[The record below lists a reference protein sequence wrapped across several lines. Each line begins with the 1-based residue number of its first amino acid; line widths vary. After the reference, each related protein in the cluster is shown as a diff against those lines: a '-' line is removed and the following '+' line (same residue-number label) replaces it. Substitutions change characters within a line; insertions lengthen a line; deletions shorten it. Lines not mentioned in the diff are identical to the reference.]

1 MVPREVRHGP
11 RSYAAWA
18 TNISAGAASEAG
30 QHLTATVA
38 LLPLQPGDPKALEFD
53 VPPTI
58 DLATGDLRFTI
69 KHRIYPNEVKPD
81 DRSLD
86 MWYSSAGLARLRVTV
101 QDDGGRA
108 GGGQD
113 SSSADFTIF
122 LDPVPVALNFLYS
135 HPWKAD
141 CVPLTLLGFDAD
153 SDPKLRPD
161 YVPEVSPYPWP
172 KVEILTYPEHGALT
186 TYVGDPGS
194 AGGGSDTTYY
204 ENGMFPTTP
213 DQHHYNGF
221 PANYHYTV
229 CWVPFSSTWVGV
241 DTFSYRVIDPDG
253 NVSAPTTMDLEIFEN

>member
-1 MVPREVRHGP
+1 MVPREVRPGP

-18 TNISAGAASEAG
+18 TNISAGPASEAG
-30 QHLTATVA
+30 QHLTATVT

-53 VPPTI
+53 VPPSI

-69 KHRIYPNEVKPD
+69 KHRIYPSDGHPD
-81 DRSLD
+81 DRAFD
-86 MWYSSAGLARLRVTV
+86 MWYSSAGLARVRVTL
-101 QDDGGRA
+101 QDDGGTA
-108 GGGQD
+108 GSGQD
-113 SSSADFTIF
+113 SSSADFSIF
-122 LDPVPVALNFLYS
+122 LDPRPAALNFLYF
-135 HPWKAD
+135 HPWKAE

-153 SDPKLRPD
+153 SDPKLRSD

-172 KVEILTYPEHGALT
+172 KVEILTYPERGALM
-186 TYVGDPGS
+186 TYVGDQGS
-194 AGGGSDTTYY
+194 AGGSDAVYY

-213 DQHHYNGF
+213 ELHYYNGF

-253 NVSAPTTMDLEIFEN
+253 NVSAPASMDLEIFEN